1 MAGLLQHKSMEG
13 EDIVWL
19 ETLRQ
24 QGRDMFAQNGIPS
37 PKTEAWKYTKL
48 RALMADDFELPTEQ
62 NITCDCGCHG
72 HHDEC
77 QCVGSTCNLPFAT
90 YSFNFRNGIFCPP
103 HPQLPK
109 GVEVMTLLEAVQIYD
124 EAKSKLNKLTDLEK
138 YPFAA
143 LNTAYLEEGLFILV
157 HKDTQPD
164 KPLFIDILTR
174 PDGRNLFYN
183 LHNLIIIE
191 NGAKAEIIERYR
203 YHGEEKSRYFVNV
216 VNEIYI
222 GRNACLN
229 HYKLQEEAYKA
240 CHISVTFAQVK
251 AHGRYENLCLQKG
264 ADIGRNEVVV
274 KLLEPEACAQVD
286 AAYKMSGWATLDTTT
301 DIQHLCS
308 HTKSEQL
315 VKGVVGGD
323 AKGVFQGRIHIAPDA
338 GQTEGHQLHRA
349 LLLSDRAEIDVK
361 PELEIFADD
370 VKCSHGAASGELDE
384 EQLFYMR
391 SRGISEDDA
400 RQILVEAFLDDV
412 LLRASSETVKTWLK
426 EQI

>member
-1 MAGLLQHKSMEG
+1 MAGLLQHKSMEC
-13 EDIVWL
+13 ENIVWL
-19 ETLRQ
+19 EALRQ
-24 QGRDMFAQNGIPS
+24 QGKELFSNAGIPS
-37 PKTEAWKYTKL
+37 PQTEAWKYTKL
-48 RALMADDFELPTEQ
+48 RSLITDDFEFPSEQ
-62 NITCDCGCHG
+62 DISCDCGCHE
-72 HHDEC
+72 HHDA
-77 QCVGSTCNLPFAT
+77 CNCACHNCTLPFDVYT
-90 YSFNFRNGIFCPP
+90 FKFHNGTFCPP

-124 EAKSKLNKLTDLEK
+124 EAKSKLNKLADLEK

-157 HKDTQPD
+157 HRDTQLD
-164 KPLFIDILTR
+164 KPLFVDVLTC
-174 PDGRNLFYN
+174 PEGRNLFYN
-183 LHNLIIIE
+183 LRNLIIVE
-191 NGAKAEIIERYR
+191 NGAKAEIIERFR
-203 YHGEEKSRYFVNV
+203 YHGEEKSRYFVNI
-216 VNEIYI
+216 VNEIYV
-222 GRNACLN
+222 GRDACLK
-229 HYKLQEEAYKA
+229 HYKLQEDAYKA
-240 CHISVTFAQVK
+240 CHLSVTFAQVK
-251 AHGRYENLCLQKG
+251 ARGCYENLCLQKG

-274 KLLEPEACAQVD
+274 KLVEPEAFAEID
-286 AAYKMSGWATLDTTT
+286 ATYKMSGWATLDTTT

-308 HTKSEQL
+308 YTKSEQL

-338 GQTEGHQLHRA
+338 QHTEGHQLHRA

-391 SRGISEDDA
+391 SRGISEEDA

-412 LLRASSETVKTWLK
+412 LMRASSTTIQAWLK
-426 EQI
+426 EHI